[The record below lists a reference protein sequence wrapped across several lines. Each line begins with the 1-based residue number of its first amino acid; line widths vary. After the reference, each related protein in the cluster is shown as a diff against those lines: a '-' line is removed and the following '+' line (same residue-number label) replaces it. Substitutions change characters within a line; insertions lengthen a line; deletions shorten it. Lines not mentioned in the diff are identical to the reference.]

1 MAACSEFAAAWCS
14 GISRAPRP
22 RPSMSFS
29 LRRRRAGFLCR
40 GSDCRTCRGSGRRSV
55 HRSPTEKPSMP
66 CSSTSVMKAS
76 RSAARE
82 RAMRGSR
89 STAAV
94 VAGAEAADVGAAAA
108 EAAGIAAGAGVAAAP
123 GVATWSAL
131 RSGWCRVRRVR
142 FDGGIRCRQMS
153 PLGSIIWSIKQVD
166 YYSTP
171 CSIVHYTAR
180 KHARQQTMEGL
191 LSI

>member
-1 MAACSEFAAAWCS
+1 M
-14 GISRAPRP
+14 PR
-22 RPSMSFS
+22 
-29 LRRRRAGFLCR
+29 
-40 GSDCRTCRGSGRRSV
+40 
-55 HRSPTEKPSMP
+55 
-66 CSSTSVMKAS
+66 SSTSVMKAS

-89 STAAV
+89 SAAAV
-94 VAGAEAADVGAAAA
+94 VAGVAAGATTA
-108 EAAGIAAGAGVAAAP
+108 EAAGVGVAAGVGTAAVGAAGLAAGAGAATAVPVAESEAGIGAAASSAACASCAL
-123 GVATWSAL
+123 VA
-131 RSGWCRVRRVR
+131 V
-142 FDGGIRCRQMS
+142 FDAVKCPP

-166 YYSTP
+166 YYSTH